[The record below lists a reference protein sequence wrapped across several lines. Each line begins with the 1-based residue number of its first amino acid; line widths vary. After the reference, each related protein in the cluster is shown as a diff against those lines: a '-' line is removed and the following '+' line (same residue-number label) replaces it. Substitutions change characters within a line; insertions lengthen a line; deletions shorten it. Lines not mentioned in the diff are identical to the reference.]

1 MDSTTR
7 LKSSHDFNKIST
19 SRKSSWLQLTAAYL
33 VEEFT
38 TSTFTI
44 YSTVLHYYRKT
55 NLKKRKGLC
64 FYKSALLTSCGL
76 QTTVLRKYPNVLD
89 TNNFCK
95 VLWEKNRFVRQS
107 NDTLIYWNWFSW
119 RKRLGFHSLHTVSLT
134 KEQAAVTCKV
144 PFQTKELAKDVK
156 LILKF
161 GLEERINWD
170 RWGYVHILSEKMWK
184 SFDLKV
190 ADNSRSNKCS
200 YSYS

>member
-1 MDSTTR
+1 MEFKIKYSNGLYDPFE
-7 LKSSHDFNKIST
+7 KQPWFQQDFNKSKVKLI
-19 SRKSSWLQLTAAYL
+19 
-33 VEEFT
+33 
-38 TSTFTI
+38 TI
-44 YSTVLHYYRKT
+44 DGRQPIWWKNSLRQPSLYSTILHYYRKT

-76 QTTVLRKYPNVLD
+76 QTTVLRKYLNVLD
-89 TNNFCK
+89 TNNLYK

-119 RKRLGFHSLHTVSLT
+119 RKCFGFHSLHTVSLT

-161 GLEERINWD
+161 SLEERINCEIVGD
-170 RWGYVHILSEKMWK
+170 MYTFYRSKCESHLTWK
-184 SFDLKV
+184 
-190 ADNSRSNKCS
+190 
-200 YSYS
+200 